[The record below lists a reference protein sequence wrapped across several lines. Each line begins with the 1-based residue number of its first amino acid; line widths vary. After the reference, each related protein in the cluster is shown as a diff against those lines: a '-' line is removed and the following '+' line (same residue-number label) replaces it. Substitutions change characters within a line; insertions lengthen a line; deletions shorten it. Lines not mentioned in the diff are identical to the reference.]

1 MQRLLQCRWRAAC
14 QSSNIYYSRDTLLKV
29 GVNAFENREHSTHA
43 LANSTGHYS
52 SGWVGSLASRIA
64 QTQIVNALR
73 GGEREHAS
81 AMLSEIALNNSLSA
95 EDFYYILEYCAEA
108 PDPMFVMETWQTME
122 KKSVDLNK
130 GICRYIV
137 RALAKGGY
145 TKEALDWLTLLE
157 ESNCTG
163 NTLPVFNVFLNGSSG
178 TKKLRAV
185 KKCLDKMDSQF
196 IGKSEITYWELLKLA
211 VSQKN
216 LLAVN
221 EIWMD
226 CTKYYTP
233 SIVTLRKF
241 IWSFAKLGDLDAAH
255 NILQHMVKVAATHS
269 GAPIRVSCKHRCQ
282 SSRLDIPIPALIELP
297 DLMLLP
303 GQKSELGEE
312 LTVCQ
317 DSDRSKFDLEEMV
330 HRLEMA
336 SAPVKFFLRWAFN
349 DILHAC
355 ARFHNC
361 DLANKLFLQMHD
373 IGLTPCNHTYGGLI
387 KAVISVKGVTHGMNL
402 IKTMEH
408 KELQPHDGTL
418 ASISVGYSKILELDL
433 AESFLDRI
441 SDKFPYLMRPFNA
454 LLAACD
460 TMDEPDRAIRILAQM
475 RKSNVKLNIRTY
487 ALMFSLFGNVNAPYE
502 EGSMLSHVEV
512 SRRISTIESDMSKNE
527 ICHRFCTLKN
537 LIRALGAEGM
547 IDEMLKYLNLAESR
561 SFHISLTQKSDLYNI
576 VLDSLVK
583 AGQIHS
589 AIRIFNNM
597 RLYGIPSNTAIYNIM
612 IECCSLLTCSKL
624 AWALVSLMYQDG
636 FVPQIFTYTAL
647 IKVLL
652 SEEDFDSVLKLME
665 LIGVEGIQPDI
676 ELYNTI
682 LTGASAKGRIH
693 VVEHIIEQMHRDRIP
708 PDPATI
714 SYTLSAYVDAGLHTT
729 AIEAL
734 LVLSMRMISLEPSV
748 LQEYREFYEE
758 LVISEDPKA
767 EMKMMELF
775 KKSEEHLVMALLNL
789 RFCAI
794 SGYSPIS
801 WLPDDS
807 LWARRLSSSYE
818 SKRAKWSL
826 N

>member
-1 MQRLLQCRWRAAC
+1 MQRLLWRAAC
-14 QSSNIYYSRDTLLKV
+14 QSSNIYYSCNTLLKV

-52 SGWVGSLASRIA
+52 SGWMGSLASRTA
-64 QTQIVNALR
+64 QQKIVNALR
-73 GGEREHAS
+73 GGDRERAS

-95 EDFYYILEYCAEA
+95 GDFSYILKYCAEA
-108 PDPMFVMETWQTME
+108 PDPMFILETWQTME
-122 KKSVDLNK
+122 EKSIDFNK

-137 RALAKGGY
+137 QALSKGGY
-145 TKEALDWLTLLE
+145 TKEAVDWLTLLE

-163 NTLPVFNVFLNGSSG
+163 YTLPIFNVFLSASHG
-178 TKKLRAV
+178 TEKLRAV
-185 KKCLDKMDSQF
+185 KNCLDKMDSQF

-233 SIVTLRKF
+233 SIVILRKF
-241 IWSFAKLGDLDAAH
+241 IWSFTKLGDLDAAH
-255 NILQHMVKVAATHS
+255 NILQHMVKVAVTHK
-269 GAPIRVSCKHRCQ
+269 APIRVSPKQKYQ
-282 SSRLDIPIPALIELP
+282 SPWLDIPIPALIELP

-303 GQKSELGEE
+303 GQKSEVGEE

-317 DSDRSKFDLEEMV
+317 HSYRSKFDLIP
-330 HRLEMA
+330 
-336 SAPVKFFLRWAFN
+336 SSSPVKFFLRWAFN

-355 ARFHNC
+355 AWFGNC
-361 DLANKLFLQMHD
+361 DIAEKLFVQMHD
-373 IGLTPCNHTYGGLI
+373 LGLRPSQHTSSGLI
-387 KAVISVKGVTHGMNL
+387 KSVITGKDVTHAMDL
-402 IKTMEH
+402 IKTMEDMG
-408 KELQPHDGTL
+408 LQLYDDTL

-433 AESFLDRI
+433 AEYFLDRV
-441 SDKFPYLMRPFNA
+441 SDKYRYLKQRPFNA
-454 LLAACD
+454 ILAACD
-460 TMDEPDRAIRILAQM
+460 IMDEPDRAIRILAQM
-475 RKSNVKLNIRTY
+475 RKSNVKLNNRTY
-487 ALMFSLFGNVNAPYE
+487 ALMFSIFGNVNAPYE
-502 EGSMLSHVEV
+502 EGNMLSHAEV
-512 SRRISTIESDMSKNE
+512 SRRISIIESDMSKNK
-527 ICHRFCTLKN
+527 IQHTFFTLKN

-561 SFHISLTQKSDLYNI
+561 LSRLSLTQKSDFYNI

-589 AIRIFNNM
+589 TIRVFNTM
-597 RLYGIPSNTAIYNIM
+597 RLYGIPANTAIYNIM
-612 IECCSLLTCSKL
+612 IECCSLLTSSNC

-652 SEEDFDSVLKLME
+652 LEEDFDSVLQLME

-714 SYTLSAYVDAGLHTT
+714 SYTLSTYVDSGLHTT

-734 LVLSMRMISLEPSV
+734 QVLSMRMISLEPSV

-758 LVISEDPKA
+758 LVISEDPNA
-767 EMKMMELF
+767 EVKIMKLF
-775 KKSEEHLVMALLNL
+775 ENSEEHQAMALLNL

-794 SGYSPIS
+794 IGSSPIS
-801 WLPDDS
+801 WLPDES

-818 SKRAKWSL
+818 SIRAKWSKK
-826 N
+826 